1 MFRRL
6 MLILTLASTG
16 ADVGDETSSAR
27 VGLGR
32 AHLAW
37 VTPCSPDGG
46 ATQRLGA
53 HNAAQLTLAHLVVD
67 LCEAWP
73 GPVV

>member
-1 MFRRL
+1 MFRRQT
-6 MLILTLASTG
+6 LILTLACTG

-32 AHLAW
+32 AHLTW
-37 VTPCSPDGG
+37 VTPRSPDGG
-46 ATQRLGA
+46 ATQCLGA
-53 HNAAQLTLAHLVVD
+53 HDAAQLTLAHLVVD
-67 LCEAWP
+67 LCEARP